1 MLNRSYVS
9 GKESISYFFIS
20 ISISSIA
27 ISSIV
32 VCIFCELVVVFG
44 FRDCNGIKCILQSS
58 TEEAQTFVL
67 DTACGNLSSE
77 SIAGRPLAPER
88 DRAPPTFL
96 RGSAPSSEAGSVLF
110 IALSIS
116 LSV

>member
-1 MLNRSYVS
+1 MFV
-9 GKESISYFFIS
+9 
-20 ISISSIA
+20 
-27 ISSIV
+27 
-32 VCIFCELVVVFG
+32 
-44 FRDCNGIKCILQSS
+44 FRDCDGFVGILQSS

-67 DTACGNLSSE
+67 DTACGNLASE
-77 SIAGRPLAPER
+77 SIAVRPLAPER